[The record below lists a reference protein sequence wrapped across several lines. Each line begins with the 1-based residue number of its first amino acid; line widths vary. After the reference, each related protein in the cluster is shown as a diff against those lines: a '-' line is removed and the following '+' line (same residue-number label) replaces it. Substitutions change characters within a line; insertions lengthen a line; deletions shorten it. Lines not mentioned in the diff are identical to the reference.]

1 MVSYETVDERFPSY
15 RRTDGVEQMLVPVPR
30 CELCFKPIPKKFE
43 RTGQCYD
50 CYYGS
55 EIDGEVLERVVAAT
69 LYIPN
74 ATGYSHSR
82 EILDLKDRGD
92 FADQH
97 AEVLMYVLSQE
108 RLKFPREGVLVPV
121 PQTKRR
127 SAPTGPVALAN
138 SLSNKSGLPV
148 ALALSFIRQVKS
160 QKGLSGGQRETNVR
174 NSMKADSAV
183 MGRPVYLVDDV
194 LTTGNTMHEG
204 ARAVRE
210 AGATSAIGLV
220 AGRDADLRLLEH
232 AGVIR
237 RVED

>member
-1 MVSYETVDERFPSY
+1 
-15 RRTDGVEQMLVPVPR
+15 MLVPVPR

-82 EILDLKDRGD
+82 EILDLKDRG
-92 FADQH
+92 
-97 AEVLMYVLSQE
+97 E
-108 RLKFPREGVLVPV
+108 
-121 PQTKRR
+121 
-127 SAPTGPVALAN
+127 APTGPVALAN